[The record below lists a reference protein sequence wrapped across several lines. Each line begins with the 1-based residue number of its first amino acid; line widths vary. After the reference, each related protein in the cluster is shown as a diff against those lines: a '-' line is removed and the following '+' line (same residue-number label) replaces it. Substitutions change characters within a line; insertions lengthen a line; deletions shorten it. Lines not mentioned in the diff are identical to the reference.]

1 MPQPSH
7 LHAERRGTAWVLRI
21 DVDRIVDDATTDGLR
36 TELALFIA
44 QADPPNVAVDL
55 GAVRMV
61 SSAGLAF
68 FQHLHRAVSA
78 RHGHVAVCRLEP
90 NLRDLF
96 RMVGL
101 DLVFPIFEDSEAAVA
116 AFG

>member
-1 MPQPSH
+1 
-7 LHAERRGTAWVLRI
+7 
-21 DVDRIVDDATTDGLR
+21 
-36 TELALFIA
+36 
-44 QADPPNVAVDL
+44 
-55 GAVRMV
+55 
-61 SSAGLAF
+61 
-68 FQHLHRAVSA
+68 VSA